1 MLVKLGAVSPFLFG
15 AIFAILLLPPSVT
28 AQTLPLGNV
37 SAVTTASCSTLQ
49 AQRDFDVNASTSC
62 FTGMLNCPG
71 VGTAG
76 VADPLPFDFAY
87 TPPNPGM
94 VLLGTIV
101 LFTGD
106 GGTYASTDAFAMYY
120 WPYYLSIG
128 YQVVEVA
135 WGQGTNGTAW
145 EIANSSPNST
155 TTPGSTLLPKAI

>member
-1 MLVKLGAVSPFLFG
+1 MLIKLGAVSPFLFG
-15 AIFAILLLPPSVT
+15 PIFAIFLLPSSVT

-37 SAVTTASCSTLQ
+37 SAVTTANCSTLH
-49 AQRDFDVNASTSC
+49 AQRNFDVNPNTTSC
-62 FTGMLNCPG
+62 FTATLNCPG

-76 VADPLPFDFAY
+76 VADPLPFNFAY
-87 TPPNPGM
+87 TPPDPGTT
-94 VLLGTIV
+94 LLGTIV

-145 EIANSSPNST
+145 EIANSKPSPIRVNYEQFHS
-155 TTPGSTLLPKAI
+155 